1 MLGALDPD
9 RFGQEIVARKGGGK
23 GSGYFAEESGS
34 ADESSRKKDAPPAA
48 VSRDGQPPRRR
59 IKNSTGRDTDD
70 DEPAY
75 LYMYEQYAMTAVPIS
90 KLKPARR
97 MSPSD
102 DTFYPT
108 VAVQALMRILKDNS
122 LSNLHGMVM
131 KVCGHIW
138 CTELTLIVTSFIQCR
153 LYIGCYVHLQR
164 AGCQVSPLSQNH
176 RATHPEHRQAL
187 RTARAQGGASSE
199 RF

>member
-23 GSGYFAEESGS
+23 GSGYFAEDSGS
-34 ADESSRKKDAPPAA
+34 SDESFRKKDAPAA
-48 VSRDGQPPRRR
+48 AAASRDGQPPMRRV
-59 IKNSTGRDTDD
+59 KNSTGRETDD

-131 KVCGHIW
+131 KVCGIIW
-138 CTELTLIVTSFIQCR
+138 RCC
-153 LYIGCYVHLQR
+153 C
-164 AGCQVSPLSQNH
+164 
-176 RATHPEHRQAL
+176 
-187 RTARAQGGASSE
+187 
-199 RF
+199 